1 MGIEVVSNCFLI
13 HIFCTLTS
21 LYRGSAWLCPKLNNM
36 MYRLP
41 KFCRTYRLFL
51 ENDLPA
57 PYCDGFMEYI
67 QYSTMEFSNFSN
79 NKIKS
84 INFVKLLD
92 LENFVLFL
100 QNRVWLGSKHN
111 FEDPIIANNIEKVQ
125 CQYTIPIGALG
136 FTVPPVWLELPDLVS
151 KRESLIQ
158 PLWRTQPQKSSCSML
173 CTQCTPAF
181 NTIHPPGPLHFNYS
195 MAYTVHCIL
204 FLDLFTADLRGCVT
218 EQVQIYE
225 KTLVIYSTLYYLSM
239 VVPTEFR

>member
-1 MGIEVVSNCFLI
+1 MYFLSTVAGRGKINSLLIAEAAIRRTATMGIEVVSNCFLI

-21 LYRGSAWLCPKLNNM
+21 LYRGSALLCPKLNNM

-67 QYSTMEFSNFSN
+67 QYSTMVFSNFSN

-111 FEDPIIANNIEKVQ
+111 FEDPIIANNIEKVH
-125 CQYTIPIGALG
+125 YTYRGPRLYSPACVAGA
-136 FTVPPVWLELPDLVS
+136 T
-151 KRESLIQ
+151 
-158 PLWRTQPQKSSCSML
+158 
-173 CTQCTPAF
+173 
-181 NTIHPPGPLHFNYS
+181 
-195 MAYTVHCIL
+195 
-204 FLDLFTADLRGCVT
+204 
-218 EQVQIYE
+218 
-225 KTLVIYSTLYYLSM
+225 
-239 VVPTEFR
+239 